1 MNAVAIGRAGN
12 RDLIVSGSDDHTIRI
27 WDAANGILVGTPLTG
42 HDDWVNAV
50 ATGRAGDRDLIVSGS
65 DDRTVLV
72 RQHRP
77 KSEGG

>member
-1 MNAVAIGRAGN
+1 VRIWDATTGHPAAAPLTGHNDSVRAVAIGHAGN
-12 RDLIVSGSDDHTIRI
+12 
-27 WDAANGILVGTPLTG
+27 
-42 HDDWVNAV
+42 
-50 ATGRAGDRDLIVSGS
+50 RDLIVSGS